1 MSIQLVTSNVTPS
14 QFSIFLLVSF
24 FTLNCCVLQLEDI
37 QKKVENLNA
46 GGITWEDICFR

>member
-1 MSIQLVTSNVTPS
+1 MLLPQNYI
-14 QFSIFLLVSF
+14 FFLLVLS
-24 FTLNCCVLQLEDI
+24 FTLNCCVFQLEDI